1 MNFVIQRV
9 FKTVLGRWVTASLV
23 ALLLGG
29 AALKWHNFKEDL
41 IHKGQQVCVQ
51 EINKQTVIDLEN
63 ALAAEK
69 LTAADL
75 RAKAAADAVVNE
87 EARVRRRE
95 LEARVNTLSSQ
106 MAKQRKND
114 ETYKS
119 WADTPLPAGVGERL
133 RNQAAGGNSDPGDED
148 GN

>member
-1 MNFVIQRV
+1 MSMIFNWV
-9 FKTVLGRWVTASLV
+9 FKTVVGRWVTAGLV
-23 ALLLGG
+23 TLLLSG

-75 RAKAAADAVVNE
+75 RARAAADAVANE
-87 EARVRRRE
+87 EARVRRKE
-95 LEARVNTLSSQ
+95 LESRVDSLSRQ
-106 MAKQRKND
+106 MAEQRKTD
-114 ETYKS
+114 ETYKA
-119 WADTPLPAGVGERL
+119 WADTPLPTGVGERL
-133 RNQAAGGNSDPGDED
+133 RNQAAGSNPDPSNED